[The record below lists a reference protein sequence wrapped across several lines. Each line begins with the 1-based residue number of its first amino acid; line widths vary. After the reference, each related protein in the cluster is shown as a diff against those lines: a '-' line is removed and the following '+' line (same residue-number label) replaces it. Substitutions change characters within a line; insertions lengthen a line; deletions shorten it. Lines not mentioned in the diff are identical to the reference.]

1 METIIG
7 MIENEEEEEEDR
19 KDRRLDPRITII
31 QAKDVDHDA
40 KRSIGRALSG
50 PCRPSRFL
58 SFSRL
63 LNVSSNRHIRT
74 RAYGN
79 GIEQYYPSSL
89 VTECDFLI
97 DPTR

>member
-40 KRSIGRALSG
+40 KRSIDAHLAALVG
-50 PCRPSRFL
+50 PHDS
-58 SFSRL
+58 SL
-63 LNVSSNRHIRT
+63 LAVFSSNRHT
-74 RAYGN
+74 
-79 GIEQYYPSSL
+79 
-89 VTECDFLI
+89 
-97 DPTR
+97 